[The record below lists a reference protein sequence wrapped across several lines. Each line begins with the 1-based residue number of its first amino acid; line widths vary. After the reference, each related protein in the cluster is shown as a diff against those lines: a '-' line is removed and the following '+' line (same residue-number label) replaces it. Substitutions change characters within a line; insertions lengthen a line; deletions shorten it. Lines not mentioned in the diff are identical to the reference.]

1 MTIFAKNYNFSI
13 MSLFTSIYKEPF
25 PKYDIPIDYIMDDNI
40 KGNILETYK
49 MFPCKIKAGIFAIC
63 LSGGAKVTLNL
74 SEYTVKENDFIT
86 VIPGS
91 FLQIHEIDPDTTLA
105 FIGFSSSFLN
115 TINFWK
121 HITLNLAEVIN
132 NPIIHLHKEIAEFY
146 RNSISLVM
154 QAEEAPI
161 KLMNRDIIIS
171 VMEMFYNTLSTIYK
185 HSQTQAAE
193 KGPRELEILREFIRL
208 AFENYPNEHKA
219 TFYANEIGLT
229 LSHFCATIK
238 KATGKTAQDIIR
250 QLIIM
255 DAKAQLKSSD
265 VRINKIAKSLGF
277 TPTAF
282 NRYFLE
288 YVKMT
293 PAEYRNS

>member
-1 MTIFAKNYNFSI
+1 
-13 MSLFTSIYKEPF
+13 MSLFSSIYKAPF
-25 PKYDIPIDYIMDDNI
+25 PKYDIPIDYIMDDNVS
-40 KGNILETYK
+40 GAILETYK
-49 MFPCKIKAGIFAIC
+49 MYPCKIKAGIFAIC

-74 SEYTVKENDFIT
+74 SEYNVQENDFIT
-86 VIPGS
+86 IIPGS
-91 FLQIHEIDPDTTLA
+91 FIQIHEIFENTRIA
-105 FIGFSSSFLN
+105 FIGFSSSFIN

-121 HITLNLAEVIN
+121 NITNNLAEVIN
-132 NPIIHLHKEIAEFY
+132 SPILHLPKEIALFY
-146 RNSISLVM
+146 RDSISLIM
-154 QAEEAPI
+154 KAEEAPI
-161 KLMNRDIIIS
+161 KLLNNHIVTNVVEI
-171 VMEMFYNTLSTIYK
+171 FYNSLSTVYK
-185 HSQTQAAE
+185 FSEVQVVE
-193 KGPRELEILREFIRL
+193 KGPRELEVLREFIRL
-208 AFENYPNEHKA
+208 AFENYQQEHKA

-255 DAKAQLKSSD
+255 DAKAQLKSGD
-265 VRINKIAKSLGF
+265 TRINKIAKSLGF

-293 PAEYRNS
+293 PQEYRNS

>member
-1 MTIFAKNYNFSI
+1 
-13 MSLFTSIYKEPF
+13 MSLFSTVYKEPF
-25 PKYDIPIDYIMDDNI
+25 PKYDIPIDYVMDDNVS
-40 KGNILETYK
+40 GAILELYK

-63 LSGGAKVTLNL
+63 LGGGAKVTLNL
-74 SEYTVKENDFIT
+74 SEYIVKENDFIT

-91 FLQIHEIDPDTTLA
+91 FLQIHEIDPGTKLA
-105 FIGFSSSFLN
+105 FIGFSSNFIN

-121 HITLNLAEVIN
+121 NLTMNLAEVIN
-132 NPIIHLHKEIAEFY
+132 NPILHLPKEIALFY
-146 RNSISLVM
+146 KDSISLIM
-154 QAEEAPI
+154 KAEEATI
-161 KLMNRDIIIS
+161 KIMNNK
-171 VMEMFYNTLSTIYK
+171 VMTHIMEIFYDTLSNIYK
-185 HSQTQAAE
+185 QSEFQIAE
-193 KGPRELEILREFIRL
+193 KGPRELEVLREFIRL
-208 AFENYPNEHKA
+208 AFENYPQEHKA
-219 TFYANEIGLT
+219 TFYANEIGIT

-265 VRINKIAKSLGF
+265 IRINKIAKSLGF

>member
-1 MTIFAKNYNFSI
+1 
-13 MSLFTSIYKEPF
+13 MSLFSKIYKEPF
-25 PKYDIPIDYIMDDNI
+25 PKYDIPVDYVMDDNVS
-40 KGNILETYK
+40 GSILELYK
-49 MFPCKIKAGIFAIC
+49 MFPCKIKAGVFAIC

-74 SEYTVKENDFIT
+74 SEYIVKENDFIT

-91 FLQIHEIDPDTTLA
+91 FLQIHEIYENTSLA
-105 FIGFSSSFLN
+105 FIGFSSNFIN

-121 HITLNLAEVIN
+121 NITLNLAEVIN
-132 NPIIHLHKEIAEFY
+132 NPILHLPREIAIFY
-146 RNSISLVM
+146 RDSISLIM
-154 QAEEAPI
+154 KAEEAPI
-161 KLMNRDIIIS
+161 KLLDSNIMASI
-171 VMEMFYNTLSTIYK
+171 MEVFYKIHAIIYK
-185 HSQTQAAE
+185 TSNVQIAE
-193 KGPRELEILREFIRL
+193 KGPRELEVLREFIRL
-208 AFENYPNEHKA
+208 AFENYPQEHKA

-265 VRINKIAKSLGF
+265 ARINKIAKSLGF

-293 PAEYRNS
+293 PQEYRNS

>member
-1 MTIFAKNYNFSI
+1 
-13 MSLFTSIYKEPF
+13 MSLFSKIYKEPF
-25 PKYDIPIDYIMDDNI
+25 PKYDIPVDYVMDDNVS
-40 KGNILETYK
+40 GSILELYK
-49 MFPCKIKAGIFAIC
+49 MFPCKIKAGVFAIC

-74 SEYTVKENDFIT
+74 SEYIVKENDFIT

-91 FLQIHEIDPDTTLA
+91 FLQIHEIYENTSLA
-105 FIGFSSSFLN
+105 FIGFSSSFIN

-121 HITLNLAEVIN
+121 NITLNLAEVIN
-132 NPIIHLHKEIAEFY
+132 NPILHLPREIAIFY
-146 RNSISLVM
+146 RDSISLIM
-154 QAEEAPI
+154 KAEEAPI
-161 KLMNRDIIIS
+161 KLLNSNIMASI
-171 VMEMFYNTLSTIYK
+171 MEVFYKIHAIIYK
-185 HSQTQAAE
+185 TSNVQIAE
-193 KGPRELEILREFIRL
+193 KGPRELEVLREFIRL
-208 AFENYPNEHKA
+208 AFENYPQEHKA

-265 VRINKIAKSLGF
+265 ARINKIAKSLGF

-293 PAEYRNS
+293 PQEYRNS

>member
-1 MTIFAKNYNFSI
+1 
-13 MSLFTSIYKEPF
+13 MSLFSKIYKEPF
-25 PKYDIPIDYIMDDNI
+25 PKYDIPIDYVMDDNVS
-40 KGNILETYK
+40 GSILELYK
-49 MFPCKIKAGIFAIC
+49 MFPCKIKAGVFAIC

-74 SEYTVKENDFIT
+74 SEYIVKENDFIT

-91 FLQIHEIDPDTTLA
+91 FLQIHEIYENTSLA
-105 FIGFSSSFLN
+105 FIGFSSSFIN

-121 HITLNLAEVIN
+121 NITLNLAEVIN
-132 NPIIHLHKEIAEFY
+132 NPILHLPREIAIFY
-146 RNSISLVM
+146 RDSISLIM
-154 QAEEAPI
+154 KAEEAPI
-161 KLMNRDIIIS
+161 KLLDSNIMASI
-171 VMEMFYNTLSTIYK
+171 MEVFYKIHAIIYK
-185 HSQTQAAE
+185 TSNVQIAE
-193 KGPRELEILREFIRL
+193 KGPRELEVLREFIRL
-208 AFENYPNEHKA
+208 AFENYPQEHKA

-265 VRINKIAKSLGF
+265 ARINKIAKSLGF

-293 PAEYRNS
+293 PQEYRNS

>member
-1 MTIFAKNYNFSI
+1 
-13 MSLFTSIYKEPF
+13 MSLFSKIYKEPF
-25 PKYDIPIDYIMDDNI
+25 PKYDIPIDYVMDDNVS
-40 KGNILETYK
+40 GSILELYK
-49 MFPCKIKAGIFAIC
+49 MFPCKIKAGVFAIC

-74 SEYTVKENDFIT
+74 SEYIVKENDFIT

-91 FLQIHEIDPDTTLA
+91 FLQIHEIYENTSLA
-105 FIGFSSSFLN
+105 FIGFSSSFIN

-121 HITLNLAEVIN
+121 NITLNLAEVIN
-132 NPIIHLHKEIAEFY
+132 NPILHLPREIAIFY
-146 RNSISLVM
+146 RDSISLIM
-154 QAEEAPI
+154 KAEEAPI
-161 KLMNRDIIIS
+161 KLLNSNIMASI
-171 VMEMFYNTLSTIYK
+171 MEVFYKIHAIIYK
-185 HSQTQAAE
+185 TSNVQIAE
-193 KGPRELEILREFIRL
+193 KGPRELEVLREFIRL
-208 AFENYPNEHKA
+208 AFENYPQEHKA

-265 VRINKIAKSLGF
+265 ARINKIAKSLGF

-293 PAEYRNS
+293 PQEYRNS